1 MRLQIQVTQVSFL
14 KKLSDFF
21 LRGRIR
27 SLVIQAGFTVELI
40 LQCAEGAWVVLQ
52 TSISYQEQAPVDPR
66 HPREIIIF
74 SARLGMPLDKVEG
87 VAPERE
93 IWASLLRLLPS

>member
-1 MRLQIQVTQVSFL
+1 MRSQIQVTQVSFL

-21 LRGRIR
+21 LRDRIR

-52 TSISYQEQAPVDPR
+52 ASISYQEQAQVDPR
-66 HPREIIIF
+66 HPREIIF

>member
-1 MRLQIQVTQVSFL
+1 MTQVSFL

-21 LRGRIR
+21 LRDRIR

-40 LQCAEGAWVVLQ
+40 LQCAKGAWVVLQ
-52 TSISYQEQAPVDPR
+52 ASISYQEQAPVDPR
-66 HPREIIIF
+66 EIIF

>member
-1 MRLQIQVTQVSFL
+1 MRSQIQVTQVSFL

-21 LRGRIR
+21 LRDRIR

-40 LQCAEGAWVVLQ
+40 LQCAKGAWVVLQ
-52 TSISYQEQAPVDPR
+52 ASISYQEQAPVDPR
-66 HPREIIIF
+66 HPREIIF

-93 IWASLLRLLPS
+93 IWASLLSLLPS